1 MRLLSLQAHNFL
13 AGFNPRICKRCDLV
27 IHPQVIVSFGFN
39 PRICKRCDV
48 KGSNAPHS
56 TCVSIHASVKD
67 ATLDRKSHN
76 KDLAV
81 SIHASVKDATSNALG
96 FFNTFLFQSTHL

>member
-39 PRICKRCDV
+39 PRICKRCDPLI
-48 KGSNAPHS
+48 GSRPL
-56 TCVSIHASVKD
+56 V
-67 ATLDRKSHN
+67 
-76 KDLAV
+76 
-81 SIHASVKDATSNALG
+81 ALRFNPRICKRCD
-96 FFNTFLFQSTHL
+96 FFKVLPMLKRSRFQSTHL